1 VSTAPEPAPGRLT
14 RLGVV
19 ARSSD
24 PDENRRLARMS
35 DLAGIDVVWVADEQV
50 ADELREWVARAEVR
64 VRPDADEPWARTL
77 PVSLGRTPAEA
88 LARLELDPE
97 MGGYGDPREIGLFGT
112 LEEGQQRVIEL
123 AHAGVRDLRCVLPDA
138 PDIHDLVA
146 QLTAVVVGSLDTHQ
160 PGAARSAD
168 PEPPPWAAPR

>member
-1 VSTAPEPAPGRLT
+1 VTPPEPAAGRLA

-19 ARSSD
+19 VRSAS
-24 PDENRRLARMS
+24 PDERRRLARMS
-35 DLAGIDVVWVADEQV
+35 DLAGIDVIWVADDV
-50 ADELREWVARAEVR
+50 AAAELQTWVARAEVL
-64 VRPDADEPWARTL
+64 VRPEVDEAWARTL

-88 LARLELDPE
+88 LARLEVDPR
-97 MGGYGDPREIGLFGT
+97 MGGFGDPRVVGLFGT
-112 LEEGQQRVIEL
+112 LEDGQRRVIEL

-146 QLTAVVVGSLDTHQ
+146 QLTSVVVGSLDTHQ
-160 PGAARSAD
+160 PGAARSPD